1 MFDIYPLSTF
11 IMRVLVIYAKNRP
24 IVLPA
29 IISDVTNVSS
39 ARIVANVYVR
49 NTIGYNNGVILK
61 EFATDMIVFY
71 D

>member
-11 IMRVLVIYAKNRP
+11 IMRVLVIYAKNSP

-29 IISDVTNVSS
+29 LSVTSLTCLLLGF
-39 ARIVANVYVR
+39 VANVYVR

-61 EFATDMIVFY
+61 EFATDIIVFY

>member
-11 IMRVLVIYAKNRP
+11 IMRVLVIYAKNSP

-29 IISDVTNVSS
+29 LSVTSLTCLLLG
-39 ARIVANVYVR
+39 IVANVYVR